1 MKRITIIKQNEFIVK
16 KEFRYRANVKSSN
29 YEYYRF
35 VLKKKIWIFNITIV
49 SSEWIPTKIE
59 DTKLYNKFN
68 NLIKCINSA
77 REY

>member
-1 MKRITIIKQNEFIVK
+1 MKRVTTIKQNEFIVR
-16 KEFRYRANVKSSN
+16 KEFRYRANVKSPN

-35 VLKKKIWIFNITIV
+35 VLKKKVWIFNITIV
-49 SSEWIPTKIE
+49 SSEWLPIKIE
-59 DTKLYNKFN
+59 DNKLYNKFN